1 VESAAVQALPE
12 SQKAAVG
19 GLVDAAHQLGEA
31 NIEEPQKVSAA
42 SVNALVYYY
51 TVVLQQSKRS
61 FDWAL
66 IAAGVGLLFFL
77 AAVGFIV
84 VSGDTEVAAVSII
97 AGAVVE
103 MIAGLN
109 FYLYGKATEQL
120 ADYRRSLEQ
129 TQRFLLANGICGSLD
144 DAATKA
150 EKRGDLVSTIAEWGR
165 SSSESK
171 ESKTSSNHQES
182 RRRRPQQTSLQD
194 QETKESR

>member
-31 NIEEPQKVSAA
+31 NIEEPQKVAAA
-42 SVNALVYYY
+42 SVNVLVYYY

-103 MIAGLN
+103 VIAGLN

-129 TQRFLLANGICGSLD
+129 TQRFLLANSICGSLD
-144 DAATKA
+144 DAVTKA

-182 RRRRPQQTSLQD
+182 RRRRSKQTSLQD

>member
-31 NIEEPQKVSAA
+31 NIEEPQKVAAA
-42 SVNALVYYY
+42 SVNVLVYYY

-103 MIAGLN
+103 VIAGLN

-129 TQRFLLANGICGSLD
+129 TQRFLLANSICGSLD

-182 RRRRPQQTSLQD
+182 RRRRSQQTSLQD